1 MSKIYREFEVQIP
14 DEAKISY
21 SDQRVYIITK
31 KVYISERQ
39 YNEDHRMVIGH
50 YIKPGVMHPNE
61 NFKTKYPAQ
70 WEELTN
76 KKTLPGHKKIG
87 LYAAVSSIVEQHGI
101 YDSLKDI

>member
-39 YNEDHRMVIGH
+39 YNADHRMVIGH
-50 YIKPGVMHPNE
+50 YIKPGAMHPNE
-61 NFKTKYPAQ
+61 NFKTQYPAQ
-70 WEELTN
+70 WEELM
-76 KKTLPGHKKIG
+76 LE
-87 LYAAVSSIVEQHGI
+87 SIENNHSRVHR
-101 YDSLKDI
+101 K